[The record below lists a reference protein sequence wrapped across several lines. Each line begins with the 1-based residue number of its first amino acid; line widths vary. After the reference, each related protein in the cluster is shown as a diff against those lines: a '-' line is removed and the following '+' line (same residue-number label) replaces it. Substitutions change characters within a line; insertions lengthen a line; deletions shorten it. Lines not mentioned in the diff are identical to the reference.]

1 MLHYHQLP
9 FGYQCASPSF
19 RWVKFQEHF
28 SVILLLRGLRPI
40 LGDSREQKLPITP
53 DILHRLYSQFR
64 LPRDSGFWA
73 AMLISFFTFFRE
85 SNLVR
90 KSLSTFD
97 SSRNFSRQ
105 DIVIRP
111 WGMVI
116 VVHWSK
122 TIQFCQRYLLIPV
135 MGLPTGHPLCPVQ
148 AYEDHLQAYPQ
159 PPSSPA
165 FFFTA
170 GSRAVPITHT
180 IFTSRLHVSLRKA
193 NTPVNTPVIVLAVVL
208 PLTPS
213 AVGHPLN

>member
-19 RWVKFQEHF
+19 RLWVKFQEHF

-40 LGDSREQKLPITP
+40 LGDSREQKLPITR

-73 AMLISFFTFFRE
+73 AMLIGFFTFFRE

-97 SSRNFSRQ
+97 SSRNLSRQ

-122 TIQFCQRYLLIPV
+122 TIQFCQRHLLIPV

-148 AYEDHLQAYPQ
+148 AYEDHLQA
-159 PPSSPA
+159 
-165 FFFTA
+165 
-170 GSRAVPITHT
+170 
-180 IFTSRLHVSLRKA
+180 
-193 NTPVNTPVIVLAVVL
+193 
-208 PLTPS
+208 
-213 AVGHPLN
+213 